1 MNFQLRK
8 QHLLAILD
16 EHGSLEVAD
25 LARQL
30 QTTPI
35 TIRRDLA
42 QLAAKGLVVRTHG
55 GAVLPRVA
63 KDPVAFARKATAH
76 LAQKEHICRLAAAQI
91 ADGDTLFIDCGSTTF
106 PLCRLI
112 RHRKLR
118 VVTNSL
124 PVLFEL
130 AGSAVQVVVAGGEV
144 DAERQAMHGLVAAEQ
159 LRRYQVDKAFLG
171 VDGLSL
177 ARGLSANSEQEASIS
192 LAAAAAARHV
202 YLLCDSSKLE
212 QDKYFQF
219 APLSLVGTL
228 VTDPGAPAAL
238 LTQYR
243 KAGLQVL
250 T

>member
-1 MNFQLRK
+1 
-8 QHLLAILD
+8 
-16 EHGSLEVAD
+16 
-25 LARQL
+25 
-30 QTTPI
+30 
-35 TIRRDLA
+35 
-42 QLAAKGLVVRTHG
+42 HG

-63 KDPVAFARKATAH
+63 KDPVSFARKATAH

-171 VDGLSL
+171 VDGISL
-177 ARGLSANSEQEASIS
+177 ARGLSANSEHEATIS

-202 YLLCDSSKLE
+202 YLLCDASKLE

-219 APLSLVGTL
+219 APLSLVKTL
-228 VTDPGAPAAL
+228 VTDPSAAPSL
-238 LTQYR
+238 LAQYR
-243 KAGLQVL
+243 EAGLRVL
-250 T
+250 A